1 MRYEVKMLATYL
13 FSLQAMLRQYGPDV
27 PEASLKKL
35 VTAFSELRQMADEGL
50 IAYPYSTREV
60 VNIVKHLQVRK
71 VFQCEDGHHIKCSVN
86 TSTSYTLRI
95 KDARKIAP
103 QQCQLKQWGSNL
115 SAFVRTIVYLPHEL
129 KSCLL
134 TSFPSPGAPLS
145 PFERNLPSLMVSCNH
160 MSV

>member
-1 MRYEVKMLATYL
+1 
-13 FSLQAMLRQYGPDV
+13 MLRQYGPDV

-60 VNIVKHLQVRK
+60 VNIVKHLQVCE
-71 VFQCEDGHHIKCSVN
+71 VFQCEVVTVPNAVLIPVLLTPQELKH
-86 TSTSYTLRI
+86 
-95 KDARKIAP
+95 ARKIAP
-103 QQCQLKQWGSNL
+103 QQCQLKQWASNL
-115 SAFVRTIVYLPHEL
+115 SAFVRTIVYLPPEL